1 MTQLWWLSWVTYS
14 DYPGGHQVY
23 SVLCVRITIDELR
36 RTHVMNESPQC
47 LPFAFCVYGE
57 ILRNFLLHPSHHI
70 VKSLKSTTIH
80 GQHELAR
87 FWTSFESDCSLSL
100 SRQSIFISFGER
112 WVGTKENPSWQAHSP
127 KIYAM
132 RTSNSKHFRAYI
144 GIPVLTWTDMWKTL
158 CMHNRTARPNE
169 N

>member
-1 MTQLWWLSWVTYS
+1 MTQLWWLSWVSYS

-57 ILRNFLLHPSHHI
+57 ILRNFLLHPSHCEILEINYNPRPTWTCSVLNFVRVWLLTFSIAAINFHFFWRTLGGNER
-70 VKSLKSTTIH
+70 KSELTSTF
-80 GQHELAR
+80 A
-87 FWTSFESDCSLSL
+87 
-100 SRQSIFISFGER
+100 
-112 WVGTKENPSWQAHSP
+112 EN
-127 KIYAM
+127 IYAM